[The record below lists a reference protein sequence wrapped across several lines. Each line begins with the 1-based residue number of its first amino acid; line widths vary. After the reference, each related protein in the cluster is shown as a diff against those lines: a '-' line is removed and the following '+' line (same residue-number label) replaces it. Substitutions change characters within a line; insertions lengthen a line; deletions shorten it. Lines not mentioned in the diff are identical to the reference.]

1 MFIIR
6 FVIKKVPTLILKF
19 GKMISLF
26 NFFSKYNALSKE
38 AENAISEIA
47 KEMTIKKNALLQP
60 IGHTCK
66 TIYFIKKG
74 VARIYY
80 FKDGIDI
87 TESFSFEN
95 NIIAR
100 VESLFTGNPSRKAIQ
115 ILEDSELIAIN
126 STQLFKLYDKYP
138 EIERLFRLIFESAYV
153 NTVDR
158 IEGIQ
163 FHSAEE
169 RYKALMIEAPD
180 VIKRIPLKYIA
191 SYLGITQV
199 SLSRIRGIK

>member
-1 MFIIR
+1 MNNSEL
-6 FVIKKVPTLILKF
+6 T
-19 GKMISLF
+19 SLF
-26 NFFSKYNALSKE
+26 NYFKEFNVLSKE
-38 AENAISEIA
+38 AEKAISEIS
-47 KEMTIKKNALLQP
+47 KVIHVKKNTDLQP

-66 TIYFIKKG
+66 TIYFINKG

-80 FKDGIDI
+80 FKDGVDI
-87 TESFSFEN
+87 TESFAFEN

-100 VESLFTGNPSRKAIQ
+100 VESLFTGKPSRKAIQ
-115 ILEDSELIAIN
+115 ILEDAEIVAIN
-126 STQLFKLYDKYP
+126 STLLFKLYDKYP

-153 NTVDR
+153 GTVDR

-163 FHSAEE
+163 FHTAEE
-169 RYKALMIEAPD
+169 RYNALMKEAPD

>member
-1 MFIIR
+1 M
-6 FVIKKVPTLILKF
+6 TA
-19 GKMISLF
+19 LF
-26 NFFSKYNALSKE
+26 NFFKKYNPLSKE
-38 AENAISEIA
+38 AEKAIAEIS
-47 KEMTIKKNALLQP
+47 KVITIKKNTDLQP

-66 TIYFIKKG
+66 TIYFINKG

-80 FKDGIDI
+80 FKDGTDI
-87 TESFSFEN
+87 TESFAFEN
-95 NIIAR
+95 DIIAR
-100 VESLFTGNPSRKAIQ
+100 VESLFTGKPSRKAIQ
-115 ILEDSELIAIN
+115 ILEDSELVAIN
-126 STQLFKLYDKYP
+126 STLLFKLYDKFP

-153 NTVDR
+153 ATVDR

-169 RYKALMIEAPD
+169 RYNALMKEAPD
-180 VIKRIPLKYIA
+180 VLKRVPLKYIA